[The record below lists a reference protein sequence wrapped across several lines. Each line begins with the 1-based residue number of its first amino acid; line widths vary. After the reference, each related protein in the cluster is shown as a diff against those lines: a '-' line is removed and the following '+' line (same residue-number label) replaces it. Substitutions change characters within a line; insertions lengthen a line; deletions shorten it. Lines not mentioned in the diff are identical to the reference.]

1 MNRIEMNTPARRP
14 LGGLLLIGVFAAPI
28 LLALVLSFSGWHPV
42 GTRSHGEL
50 LQQPLD
56 VRTARFAFA
65 DGTTLA
71 WQAAE
76 MPWTLFALP
85 GPDCSTRCMDRLD
98 ELRRVRVS
106 MNQNDRRLRVLVLD
120 PALAARLAP
129 LAPMVA
135 TADDADGVL
144 AAWRPSAADSVAV
157 AVADPHGYV
166 VLRYPP
172 GYDASGL
179 RKDLGR
185 VIK

>member
-1 MNRIEMNTPARRP
+1 MNRPARKP
-14 LGGLLLIGVFAAPI
+14 LGGILLIGLFAAPI
-28 LLALVLSFSGWHPV
+28 LLALGLTLSGWHPA

-50 LQQPLD
+50 LQPPQD
-56 VRTARFAFA
+56 IRAARFVLA
-65 DGTTLA
+65 DGSTLG
-71 WQAAE
+71 WQAPE

-85 GPDCSTRCMDRLD
+85 GPGCSTHCMERLD

-120 PALAARLAP
+120 PALAPELAP
-129 LAPMVA
+129 LEPL
-135 TADDADGVL
+135 TAAVDKDGVL
-144 AAWRPSAADSVAV
+144 AAWRPSASDTVAV
-157 AVADPHGYV
+157 AVADPHGYL
-166 VLRYPP
+166 VLRYLP